1 MKSQKIWV
9 LATLFAVQGFRT
21 SVMRRTRLQ
30 PLSVLKWEASTV
42 TSSNIY
48 MKELDELCKEV
59 AVGDQISRLITFVGS
74 LWRVGIALM
83 NKNMNANDRNKV
95 ICDEIMGLGPVC
107 IKLGQSLS
115 CRPDLCGEEMAAELK
130 RLVDGVPQSI
140 SQSECLGII
149 RNDFHGNPHLKQIES
164 TLSDAVAC
172 ASLGQVHKAHIPE
185 YGDVA
190 VKIQRPNLTE
200 LVTTDMSIALMGARW
215 LQKNWGISSG
225 RPRDALLFKTD
236 ILLAVREL
244 GSRLIEEL
252 DYKNEAENLDIFS
265 GLYAEGGTAHDLL
278 PPPGIVVPHLVPSLC
293 SKRVI
298 TMTWINET
306 SKLLEAA
313 GDGEGVKAGASFT
326 LSALNQKEQDNL
338 KQLSILG
345 IECSLSQLLETGY
358 LHADPHSGNL
368 LKGPDGKLV
377 YLDFGLV
384 SYIPEQ
390 VREGLVCAI
399 LFLIEKDFRQLAEEF
414 DDLLLLEPEYLKQNV
429 NVLQKDLE
437 KTAARILVYDPSARN
452 PEIPK
457 LNFDEL
463 VVGFTDIALKHEFIT
478 PPYFL
483 SNIRAIGA
491 LEGFALAVDP
501 DFNLFKVIY
510 PFILKRVLLGGSRK
524 SQKIDATFR
533 RIVLRP
539 DDGLLNLPKCLELL
553 DDAASLGGIRKDE
566 LVRTFL
572 SQPEGRR
579 FALEV
584 ARKYFSH
591 HCKRPIKRALRV
603 FTTYLR
609 RFIGIFTR
617 TSHTI

>member
-1 MKSQKIWV
+1 M
-9 LATLFAVQGFRT
+9 
-21 SVMRRTRLQ
+21 
-30 PLSVLKWEASTV
+30 
-42 TSSNIY
+42 
-48 MKELDELCKEV
+48 
-59 AVGDQISRLITFVGS
+59 
-74 LWRVGIALM
+74 
-83 NKNMNANDRNKV
+83 
-95 ICDEIMGLGPVC
+95 
-107 IKLGQSLS
+107 
-115 CRPDLCGEEMAAELK
+115 K
-130 RLVDGVPQSI
+130 RLADSVPQSI
-140 SQSECLGII
+140 TQSDCLTII
-149 RNDFHGNPHLKQIES
+149 SEDFPDHIHLPQLEG

-172 ASLGQVHKAHIPE
+172 ASIGQVHKAHIPE
-185 YGDVA
+185 FGDVA
-190 VKIQRPNLTE
+190 VKIQRPNLTK
-200 LVTTDMSIALMGARW
+200 LVTTDMSMALQGAKW
-215 LQKNWGISSG
+215 LQNNFGISSG
-225 RPRDALLFKTD
+225 KPSNALLFKTD

-252 DYKNEAENLDIFS
+252 DYQNEAENLDIFA
-265 GLYAEGGTAHDLL
+265 GLYAEGGTAQDAL
-278 PPPGIVVPHLVPSLC
+278 PPPGIIVPRVVPSLC

-306 SKLLEAA
+306 SKLLEAES
-313 GDGEGVKAGASFT
+313 DGEGVKAGAGFI
-326 LSALNQKEQDNL
+326 LSALNKTEQDNL

-368 LKGPDGKLV
+368 LKGPEGKLV

-399 LFLIEKDFRQLAEEF
+399 LYLIEKDFRRLALEF
-414 DDLLLLEPEYLKQNV
+414 DDLLLLEPEYLKANV
-429 NVLQKDLE
+429 ESLQKDLE
-437 KTAARILVYDPSARN
+437 RTADRILVYDPAARN
-452 PEIPK
+452 PDIPK

-463 VVGFTDIALKHEFIT
+463 VFGFTDIAVKHEFTT

-510 PFILKRVLLGGSRK
+510 PFILKRVLLSGTQK

-539 DDGLLNLPKCLELL
+539 DNGLLNLPKCLELL

-566 LVRTFL
+566 LAKEFL
-572 SQPEGRR
+572 SQKEGRR
-579 FALEV
+579 FALEIV
-584 ARKYFSH
+584 GKHIKYY
-591 HCKRPIKRALRV
+591 CVLPIQRALAR
-603 FTTYLR
+603 FTHPLLRFLRLFSSPTYD
-609 RFIGIFTR
+609 I
-617 TSHTI
+617 